1 MKDVTCEVLIIE
13 LEQTLINVLAF
24 DLIDSL
30 NGLKN
35 MVLVAYAQATTQL
48 PTAVCAPINPGAGSW
63 AKAPTNNGAAGTS

>member
-1 MKDVTCEVLIIE
+1 MDVIKS
-13 LEQTLINVLAF
+13 A
-24 DLIDSL
+24 L
-30 NGLKN
+30 NMYSPD